1 MTAMQTPAVTTEP
14 AGPQGPDPHPLVHG
28 QRLDQ
33 PTFHELYEQTG
44 PSVKAELIGGVVYV
58 ASPVGSVHGAEHGRL
73 VTLAG
78 LYDFATP
85 GVEMYDDATVVLG
98 PDAEPQPD
106 VTLRRVRGGG
116 TRLLRRQQTTYIAG
130 PPEWVA
136 EVAAST
142 EAIDLNQKRHDYDR
156 YGVGEYL
163 VHLARTRA
171 VVRFAR
177 DTAGHLVEVPPDA
190 DGLLRSTTLPGLW
203 IDPIALVD
211 GDKAR
216 LRAMLDAGLS
226 SVEHAAFVSALA
238 VPPLPTA

>member
-1 MTAMQTPAVTTEP
+1 MSVLQTTVAVPEP
-14 AGPQGPDPHPLVHG
+14 EPPKGPDPFPLIHG

-33 PTFHELYEQTG
+33 EAFHESYEQTG
-44 PSVKAELIGGVVYV
+44 AGVRAELIGGVVYV

-106 VTLRRVRGGG
+106 VTLRRVRGGQ
-116 TRLLRRQQTTYIAG
+116 TRLLRRHQTTYIAG

-136 EVAAST
+136 EVASST
-142 EAIDLNQKRHDYDR
+142 ETIDLNQKRHDYDR

-163 VHLARTRA
+163 VHLVRTRA

-177 DTAGHLVEVPPDA
+177 GAAGRLVEVPPDA
-190 DGLLRSTTLPGLW
+190 DGLLRSVALPGLW

-216 LRAMLDAGLS
+216 LKATLNAGLAS
-226 SVEHAAFVSALA
+226 AEHAAVAAA
-238 VPPLPTA
+238 VAAG